1 MIISF
6 TIKNFKSYKDEAE
19 FSFEAVDSN
28 FKNENVTSIQLEDG
42 EEIRLLKSAAIF
54 GGNASGKSNTIWAL
68 HVLSNLVAHS
78 LMNDVN
84 TPIRGYY
91 PYVLDEVSR
100 NQPSQISI
108 DFIVD
113 LKRYRY
119 EIVFNSIIHKE
130 SLSIIKKGN
139 EENIFCVSIDEKD
152 KKRNISI
159 NDDWESTSLE
169 LSNAKLLPN
178 QLLLSELG
186 TREANGL
193 QNVYSFLSTI
203 QAKIVGNVID
213 LKFNSVDV
221 AETILK
227 HSESDMFKRLRRLIQ
242 IADIGIE
249 DISMRKHSDAEFKFP
264 ESVPDI
270 IKKNFI
276 EQNRWEFGMMHKTTD
291 SSMKNVVLPMDWES
305 TGTKNLFGVG
315 ARVLDILEKGGILA
329 FDEINTAIHPALF
342 QLIVSLFNNKR
353 SNPNNAQLLF
363 TTHDISIAGDGNLR
377 ADQVWFAEKIDGAS
391 QLYSAQDFD
400 DINIT
405 VPFDRWYK
413 SGRFGALPKFGN
425 IDYIFEGDGTR
436 EKDDEK
442 E

>member
-6 TIKNFKSYKDEAE
+6 TIKNFRSFRDEAE
-19 FSFEAVDSN
+19 FSFEAVDSD
-28 FKNENVTSIQLEDG
+28 FKSENVTSIQLEDG

-68 HVLSNLVAHS
+68 YVLSDLVSHS
-78 LMNDVN
+78 LKNDVN

-91 PYVLDEVSR
+91 PYVLDSTTR

-113 LKRYRY
+113 FKHYRY
-119 EIVFNSIIHKE
+119 EIVFNSIIHRE
-130 SLSIIKKGN
+130 SLSIITRGVEK
-139 EENIFCVSIDEKD
+139 NIFIVSISEKD

-159 NDDWESTSLE
+159 NDGWESEELD

-227 HSESDMFKRLRRLIQ
+227 HSDSDMFKRLRRLIQ

-249 DISMRKHSDAEFKFP
+249 DISMRKHSAAEFKFP

-270 IKKNFI
+270 IKQNFI

-291 SSMKNVVLPMDWES
+291 SSKGNIVLPMDWES

-315 ARVLDILEKGGILA
+315 ARVLDVLEKGGVLA

-342 QLIVSLFNNKR
+342 QLIVSLFNNNQ

-391 QLYSAQDFD
+391 QLYSAQDFE

-436 EKDDEK
+436 EKDNQ
-442 E
+442 

>member
-6 TIKNFKSYKDEAE
+6 KIKNFKSYKDEAE
-19 FSFEAVDSN
+19 FSFEAVDSD
-28 FKNENVTSIQLEDG
+28 FKGENVAAIQLEDG

-54 GGNASGKSNTIWAL
+54 GGNASGKSNMIWAL
-68 HVLSNLVAHS
+68 YVLSNLVAHS
-78 LMNDVN
+78 LKNDVN
-84 TPIRGYY
+84 TPIYGYF
-91 PYVLDEVSR
+91 PYVLDPESI
-100 NQPSQISI
+100 NKPSQISI

-119 EIVFNSIIHKE
+119 EIVFNSIVHRE
-130 SLSIIKKGN
+130 SLSIIRKGI
-139 EENIFCVSIDEKD
+139 EENIFVAFVDEKN

-159 NDDWESTSLE
+159 NDGWESEE
-169 LSNAKLLPN
+169 LDISNAKLLAN

-203 QAKIVGNVID
+203 QAKIVENTID
-213 LKFNSVDV
+213 LKFNNVDV

-227 HSESDMFKRLRRLIQ
+227 HSESDLFKRLRRLIQ

-249 DISMRKHSDAEFKFP
+249 DIIMQKHSESEFKFP
-264 ESVPDI
+264 ESIPDI
-270 IKKNFI
+270 IKQNFI
-276 EQNRWEFGMMHKTTD
+276 EQNRWEFGMIHKTTNP
-291 SSMKNVVLPMDWES
+291 SMGKLKLPMDWES

-329 FDEINTAIHPALF
+329 YDEINTAIHPALF
-342 QLIVSLFNNKR
+342 QLIVSLFNSSK

-363 TTHDISIAGDGNLR
+363 TTHDISIASDGNLR
-377 ADQVWFAEKIDGAS
+377 ADQIWFTEKTNGAS
-391 QLYSAQDFD
+391 QLYSAQDFE
-400 DINIT
+400 DINIS

-425 IDYIFEGDGTR
+425 INYIFEGNVTN
-436 EKDDEK
+436 EKNNQ
-442 E
+442 

>member
-6 TIKNFKSYKDEAE
+6 KIKNFKSYKDESE
-19 FSFEAVDSN
+19 FSFEAIDSN
-28 FKNENVTSIQLEDG
+28 FNSENVATICLEDG

-68 HVLSNLVAHS
+68 YVLSNLVTHS
-78 LMNDVN
+78 LKNDVN
-84 TPIRGYY
+84 TPIYGYF
-91 PYVLDEVSR
+91 PYVLDLVSSR
-100 NQPSQISI
+100 QPTQMSI

-113 LKRYRY
+113 FKRYRY
-119 EIVFNSIIHKE
+119 EITFNSIIHQE
-130 SLSIIKKGN
+130 SLSIIRKG
-139 EENIFCVSIDEKD
+139 EKANIFSVFIDEKN
-152 KKRNISI
+152 KQRNLSF
-159 NDDWESTSLE
+159 NEGWESTNLD

-203 QAKIVGNVID
+203 QAKIVDNTID

-227 HSESDMFKRLRRLIQ
+227 NSESDLFKRLRRLMQ

-249 DISMRKHSDAEFKFP
+249 DITMQKHHESEFKFP

-270 IKKNFI
+270 IKQNFI
-276 EQNRWEFGMMHKTTD
+276 EQNRWEFAMVHRIPNTETGK
-291 SSMKNVVLPMDWES
+291 VRLPMDWES

-315 ARVLDILEKGGILA
+315 ARVLDVLEKGGVLVY
-329 FDEINTAIHPALF
+329 DEINTAIHPKLF
-342 QLIVSLFNNKR
+342 KLLVSLFNNKK

-363 TTHDISIAGDGNLR
+363 TTHDISIASDGNLR
-377 ADQVWFAEKIDGAS
+377 ADQIWFVEKVDGAS
-391 QLYSAQDFD
+391 QLYSAQDFE

-405 VPFDRWYK
+405 VPFDKWYK
-413 SGRFGALPKFGN
+413 SGRFGALPKFGSIN
-425 IDYIFEGDGTR
+425 YIFEGDGTS
-436 EKDDEK
+436 EENNQ
-442 E
+442 

>member
-6 TIKNFKSYKDEAE
+6 TIKNFRSYKDEAE
-19 FSFEAVDSN
+19 FSFEAVDSD
-28 FKNENVTSIQLEDG
+28 FKSENVTSIHLEDG

-68 HVLSNLVAHS
+68 YVLSNLVAHS
-78 LMNDVN
+78 LKNDVN
-84 TPIRGYY
+84 TPIGGYY
-91 PYVLDEVSR
+91 PYVLDAVSR

-113 LKRYRY
+113 SKRYRY
-119 EIVFNSIIHKE
+119 EIVFNSIIHRE
-130 SLSIIKKGN
+130 SLSIIKNGIEK
-139 EENIFCVSIDEKD
+139 NIFCVSISEKD

-159 NDDWESTSLE
+159 NDGWESEALD

-249 DISMRKHSDAEFKFP
+249 DIRMQKHSDAEFKFP
-264 ESVPDI
+264 ESVPAI
-270 IKKNFI
+270 IKQNFI
-276 EQNRWEFGMMHKTTD
+276 EQNRWEFGMMHKLTD
-291 SSMKNVVLPMDWES
+291 SSKGYIALPMDWES

-315 ARVLDILEKGGILA
+315 ARVLDILEKGGVLA

-342 QLIVSLFNNKR
+342 QLIVSLFNNNK

-363 TTHDISIAGDGNLR
+363 TTHDVSIAGDGNLR

-400 DINIT
+400 DINIS
-405 VPFDRWYK
+405 VPFDRWYR

-436 EKDDEK
+436 EKDNQ
-442 E
+442 

>member
-6 TIKNFKSYKDEAE
+6 KIRNFKSYKDEAE
-19 FSFEAVDSN
+19 FSFEALDSD
-28 FKNENVTSIQLEDG
+28 FKGENVAAIQLEDG

-54 GGNASGKSNTIWAL
+54 GGNASGKSNMIWAL
-68 HVLSNLVAHS
+68 YVLSNLVAHS
-78 LMNDVN
+78 LKNDVN
-84 TPIRGYY
+84 TPIYGYF
-91 PYVLDEVSR
+91 PYVLDPESI
-100 NQPSQISI
+100 NKPSQISI

-119 EIVFNSIIHKE
+119 EIVFNSIVHRE
-130 SLSIIKKGN
+130 SLSIIRKGI
-139 EENIFCVSIDEKD
+139 EENIFVAFVDEKN

-159 NDDWESTSLE
+159 NDGWESEE
-169 LSNAKLLPN
+169 LDISNAKLLAN

-203 QAKIVGNVID
+203 QAKIVENTID
-213 LKFNSVDV
+213 LKFNNVDV

-227 HSESDMFKRLRRLIQ
+227 HSESDLFKRLRRLIQ

-249 DISMRKHSDAEFKFP
+249 DIIMQKHSESEFKFP
-264 ESVPDI
+264 ESIPDI
-270 IKKNFI
+270 IKQNFI
-276 EQNRWEFGMMHKTTD
+276 EQNRWEFGMIHKTTNP
-291 SSMKNVVLPMDWES
+291 SMGKLKLPMDWES

-329 FDEINTAIHPALF
+329 YDEINTAIHPALF
-342 QLIVSLFNNKR
+342 QLIVSLFNSSK

-363 TTHDISIAGDGNLR
+363 TTHDISIASDGNLR
-377 ADQVWFAEKIDGAS
+377 ADQIWFTEKTNGAS
-391 QLYSAQDFD
+391 QLYSAQDFE
-400 DINIT
+400 DINIS

-425 IDYIFEGDGTR
+425 INYIFEGNVTN
-436 EKDDEK
+436 EKNNQ
-442 E
+442 

>member
-28 FKNENVTSIQLEDG
+28 FKSENVTSVQLEDG

-54 GGNASGKSNTIWAL
+54 GGNASGKSNTIAAL
-68 HVLSNLVAHS
+68 YVLSNLVAHS
-78 LMNDVN
+78 LKNDVN
-84 TPIRGYY
+84 TPIWGYY
-91 PYVLDEVSR
+91 PYVLDSVSR
-100 NQPSQISI
+100 NQPSKISI
-108 DFIVD
+108 DFIVEF
-113 LKRYRY
+113 KRYRY
-119 EIVFNSIIHKE
+119 EIVFNSIVHLE
-130 SLSIIKKGN
+130 SLSIIKKGI
-139 EENIFCVSIDEKD
+139 EKNIFRVFIDEKD

-159 NDDWESTSLE
+159 NEGWESAALD

-186 TREANGL
+186 TRVANGL

-249 DISMRKHSDAEFKFP
+249 DIRMQKHSAAEFMFP
-264 ESVPDI
+264 ESVPEI
-270 IKKNFI
+270 IKQNFI
-276 EQNRWEFGMMHKTTD
+276 EQNRWEFGMVHKSTD
-291 SSMKNVVLPMDWES
+291 SSEEYVPLPMDWES

-315 ARVLDILEKGGILA
+315 ARVLDILEKGGVLA

-342 QLIVSLFNNKR
+342 QLIVSLFNNNR
-353 SNPNNAQLLF
+353 SNPKNAQLLF

-377 ADQVWFAEKIDGAS
+377 ADQVWFAEKINGAT
-391 QLYSAQDFD
+391 QLYSAQDFE
-400 DINIT
+400 DINII

-425 IDYIFEGDGTR
+425 IEYIFEGDGTR
-436 EKDDEK
+436 EKDNEK

>member
-6 TIKNFKSYKDEAE
+6 KIKNFKSYKDEAE
-19 FSFEAVDSN
+19 FSFEAVDSD
-28 FKNENVTSIQLEDG
+28 FKSENVATIQLIDG
-42 EEIRLLKSAAIF
+42 EEIRLLRSAAIF
-54 GGNASGKSNTIWAL
+54 GGNASGKSNMIWAL
-68 HVLSNLVAHS
+68 CVLSNLVAHS
-78 LMNDVN
+78 LKNDVN
-84 TPIRGYY
+84 TPIYGYF
-91 PYVLDEVSR
+91 PYVLNPESI
-100 NQPSQISI
+100 NKPSQICI

-113 LKRYRY
+113 LKHYRY
-119 EIVFNSIIHKE
+119 EIVFNSIVHRE
-130 SLSIIKKGN
+130 SLSIIRRGI
-139 EENIFCVSIDEKD
+139 EENIFVVSVDEKD

-159 NDDWESTSLE
+159 NDGWESEELD

-203 QAKIVGNVID
+203 QAKIVENTID

-227 HSESDMFKRLRRLIQ
+227 HSESDLFKRLRRLIQ
-242 IADIGIE
+242 IADVGIE
-249 DISMRKHSDAEFKFP
+249 DITMQKHSESEFKFP
-264 ESVPDI
+264 ESIPDI
-270 IKKNFI
+270 IKQNFI
-276 EQNRWEFGMMHKTTD
+276 EQNRWEFGMIHKT
-291 SSMKNVVLPMDWES
+291 SNPSVGKLKLPMEWES

-315 ARVLDILEKGGILA
+315 ARVLDILEKGGVLA
-329 FDEINTAIHPALF
+329 YDEINTAIHPALF
-342 QLIVSLFNNKR
+342 QLIVSLFNSSK

-377 ADQVWFAEKIDGAS
+377 ADQIWFAEKIDGAS
-391 QLYSAQDFD
+391 QLYSVQDFE

-425 IDYIFEGDGTR
+425 INYIFEGDGTS
-436 EKDDEK
+436 EKNDQ
-442 E
+442 

>member
-6 TIKNFKSYKDEAE
+6 TIKNFRSYKDEAE
-19 FSFEAVDSN
+19 FSFEAVDSD
-28 FKNENVTSIQLEDG
+28 FKSENVTSIHLEGG

-68 HVLSNLVAHS
+68 YVLSNLVAHS
-78 LMNDVN
+78 LKNDVN
-84 TPIRGYY
+84 TPIGGYY
-91 PYVLDEVSR
+91 PYVLDAVSR

-113 LKRYRY
+113 SKRYRY
-119 EIVFNSIIHKE
+119 EIVFNSIIHRE
-130 SLSIIKKGN
+130 SLSIIKNGIEK
-139 EENIFCVSIDEKD
+139 NIFCVSISEKD

-159 NDDWESTSLE
+159 NDGWESEALD

-249 DISMRKHSDAEFKFP
+249 DIRMQKHSDAEFKFP
-264 ESVPDI
+264 ESVPAV
-270 IKKNFI
+270 IKQNFI
-276 EQNRWEFGMMHKTTD
+276 EQNRWEFGMIHKLTD
-291 SSMKNVVLPMDWES
+291 SSNGNIALPMDWES

-315 ARVLDILEKGGILA
+315 ARVLDILEKGGVLA

-342 QLIVSLFNNKR
+342 QLIVSLFNNNK

-405 VPFDRWYK
+405 VPFDRWYR

-425 IDYIFEGDGTR
+425 IDYIFEDDGTR
-436 EKDDEK
+436 KKDNQ
-442 E
+442 

>member
-28 FKNENVTSIQLEDG
+28 FKSENVTSVQLEDG

-54 GGNASGKSNTIWAL
+54 GGNASGKSNTIAAL
-68 HVLSNLVAHS
+68 YVLSNLVAHS
-78 LMNDVN
+78 LKNDVN
-84 TPIRGYY
+84 TPIWGYY
-91 PYVLDEVSR
+91 PYVLDSVSR
-100 NQPSQISI
+100 NQPSKISI
-108 DFIVD
+108 DFIVEF
-113 LKRYRY
+113 KRYRY
-119 EIVFNSIIHKE
+119 EIVFNSIVHLE
-130 SLSIIKKGN
+130 SLSIIKKGI
-139 EENIFCVSIDEKD
+139 EKNIFRVFIDEKD

-159 NDDWESTSLE
+159 NEGWESAALD

-186 TREANGL
+186 TRVANGL

-249 DISMRKHSDAEFKFP
+249 DIRMQKHSDAEFMFP
-264 ESVPDI
+264 ESVPEI
-270 IKKNFI
+270 IKQNFI
-276 EQNRWEFGMMHKTTD
+276 EQNRWEFGMVHKSTD
-291 SSMKNVVLPMDWES
+291 SSEEYVPLPMDWES

-315 ARVLDILEKGGILA
+315 ARVLDILEKGGVLA

-342 QLIVSLFNNKR
+342 QLIVSLFNNNR
-353 SNPNNAQLLF
+353 SNPKNAQLLF

-377 ADQVWFAEKIDGAS
+377 ADQVWFAEKINGAT
-391 QLYSAQDFD
+391 QLYSAQDFE
-400 DINIT
+400 DINII

-425 IDYIFEGDGTR
+425 IEYIFEGDGTR
-436 EKDDEK
+436 EKDNEK

>member
-6 TIKNFKSYKDEAE
+6 TIKNFRSYKDEAE
-19 FSFEAVDSN
+19 FSFEAVESDYN
-28 FKNENVTSIQLEDG
+28 IENVTSIQLEDG
-42 EEIRLLKSAAIF
+42 EEIRLLRSAAIF

-68 HVLSNLVAHS
+68 YVLSDLVSHS
-78 LMNDVN
+78 LKNDVN

-91 PYVLDEVSR
+91 PYVLDSITR

-113 LKRYRY
+113 FKHYRY
-119 EIVFNSIIHKE
+119 EIVFNSIIHRE
-130 SLSIIKKGN
+130 SLSVITKGV
-139 EENIFCVSIDEKD
+139 EKNIFIVSISEKD

-159 NDDWESTSLE
+159 NDGWESEELD

-186 TREANGL
+186 TRESNGL

-227 HSESDMFKRLRRLIQ
+227 HSDSDMFKRLRRLIQ

-249 DISMRKHSDAEFKFP
+249 DISMRKHSAAEFKFP

-270 IKKNFI
+270 IKQNFI

-291 SSMKNVVLPMDWES
+291 LSKGNIVLPMDWES

-315 ARVLDILEKGGILA
+315 ARVLDVLEKGGVLA

-342 QLIVSLFNNKR
+342 QLIVSLFNNNQ

-391 QLYSAQDFD
+391 QLYSAQDFE

-436 EKDDEK
+436 EKDNQ
-442 E
+442 